1 MKHKE
6 LDYYGILMVCTAV
19 SPWIHSNL
27 WPLSS
32 QSLIR
37 NIGKCINKIQLICKS
52 WFTFVH
58 CAIYITRL
66 VIKIKNN
73 TNFVWVNYYH
83 QRISGILFCCEKN
96 HRTSRHLDVWAHIKT
111 WRKTNSA
118 QFVNWFH
125 TEYYYTQE
133 LQYCFAFIQSLW
145 YSSP

>member
-1 MKHKE
+1 M
-6 LDYYGILMVCTAV
+6 DYYGILMVCTAV

-73 TNFVWVNYYH
+73 TNLNFVWVNYYH

-96 HRTSRHLDVWAHIKT
+96 HRTSTSMFELTLKLEEKQIA
-111 WRKTNSA
+111 A

-125 TEYYYTQE
+125 TEYPTIAILFCIIYM
-133 LQYCFAFIQSLW
+133 
-145 YSSP
+145 